1 VLSDRVAIMNGGKFI
16 ALGSPKEIIDKYGSG
31 TTLLVRGGGSPSYE
45 QLKDISPQVELK
57 GNDVVV
63 RLDRKEV
70 LPEAVLRLEK
80 SGAYYEEI
88 QLRRATLEDVFLT
101 LTGKRLADGEEATEG

>member
-1 VLSDRVAIMNGGKFI
+1 MNGGKFI
-16 ALGSPKEIIDKYGSG
+16 ALGSPKDIIDKHGSG
-31 TTLLVRGGGSPSYE
+31 TTLLVRGGSAAAYE
-45 QLKDISPQVELK
+45 QLKDISPNVELK
-57 GNDVVV
+57 GNDVEV

-88 QLRRATLEDVFLT
+88 QLRRATLEDVFLS
-101 LTGKRLADGEEATEG
+101 LTGKRLADVEEAVEG